1 MFEIKLER
9 MKFESSSKS
18 WKVQLKLER
27 SIEVGKFN
35 RIWKDNVEKTSC
47 AWTIAGQCI
56 IRV

>member
-35 RIWKDNVEKTSC
+35 RIWKDNLKKLH
-47 AWTIAGQCI
+47 ALGQ
-56 IRV
+56 

>member
-9 MKFESSSKS
+9 IKFESSSKS

-35 RIWKDNVEKTSC
+35 RIWKDNAEKRH
-47 AWTIAGQCI
+47 ALGQ
-56 IRV
+56 

>member
-1 MFEIKLER
+1 MFDIKLER

-35 RIWKDNVEKTSC
+35 RIWEDNVEKTSC
-47 AWTIAGQCI
+47 AWTIPGQCI

>member
-27 SIEVGKFN
+27 SIEVGKFH
-35 RIWKDNVEKTSC
+35 RIWKDNLEKTSR

-56 IRV
+56 IRA